1 MFIGYQNDKISFIAE
16 TKEELE
22 NIPCVTLD
30 RIEETGVE
38 YVLHNG
44 EYKPKAEVELEAK
57 KEETEARIAELQAYL
72 DSTDWYV
79 TRYSEVGVPIPADVT
94 KAREEARKE
103 ISTLRGGI

>member
-1 MFIGYQNDKISFIAE
+1 MFLGYQNNKIAFIAE

-22 NIPCVTLD
+22 NLPCVTID
-30 RIEETGVE
+30 KIEETGVE
-38 YVLHNG
+38 YVLHDG

-57 KEETEARIAELQAYL
+57 KEEAEARIAELQAYL

-79 TRYSEVGVPIPADVT
+79 TRQLETGTPIPAEVT

>member
-1 MFIGYQNDKISFIAE
+1 MFIGYQNDKIAFVAD
-16 TKEELE
+16 TREELE
-22 NIPCVTLD
+22 NMPCVTLD
-30 RIEETGVE
+30 RIEETSVE
-38 YVLHNG
+38 YVLHSG
-44 EYKPKAEVELEAK
+44 EYKPKADVEVEAK

-79 TRYSEVGVPIPADVT
+79 TRQLETGAVIPAEVT